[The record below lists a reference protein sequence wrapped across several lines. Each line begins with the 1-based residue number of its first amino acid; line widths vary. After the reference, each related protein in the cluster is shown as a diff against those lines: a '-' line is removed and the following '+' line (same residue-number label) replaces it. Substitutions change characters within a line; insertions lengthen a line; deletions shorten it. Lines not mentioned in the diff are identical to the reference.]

1 MSIKKVDAKTLKELV
16 SKVNS
21 EEIKQQDTIQE
32 EISESE
38 ISAEELSE
46 LYELGLKELD
56 NLKVMLVV
64 SQLDMVSSPFSSV
77 FEISEPIQEYFKYML
92 FLCEE
97 VLPKLL
103 KGDIDDIIDI
113 APEEAD
119 KTSEVLY
126 DIRENIF
133 KILKSK
139 KNDL

>member
-16 SKVNS
+16 SKVDS
-21 EEIKQQDTIQE
+21 EKIKQQDTIQE

>member
-1 MSIKKVDAKTLKELV
+1 MSIKKVDAKTLKKLV

-64 SQLDMVSSPFSSV
+64 SQLDIVSSPFSSV
-77 FEISEPIQEYFKYML
+77 FGISEPIQEYFKYML

>member
-32 EISESE
+32 EVSESE
-38 ISAEELSE
+38 ISAEELNE

>member
-32 EISESE
+32 EVSESE

>member
-16 SKVNS
+16 SKVDS
-21 EEIKQQDTIQE
+21 EKIKQQDTIQE
-32 EISESE
+32 EVSESE